1 MKKTVLGL
9 TAAISVAAM
18 TATGCSSS
26 GTNAPDEFRV
36 VRKAPLSVPPEYNLR
51 PPATGESIPVELQRD
66 DQARAILFGE
76 RLGGQASEGERLL
89 VRKAGGEAI
98 DAKVRAQVDYDATG
112 TLRKSEGLSDKILFF
127 KGNDEKALVLDPEN
141 EAARLEQELIDNA
154 TGGDDVIIKRR
165 AGDSKL
171 PGL

>member
-26 GTNAPDEFRV
+26 GSNAPDEFRV

-76 RLGGQASEGERLL
+76 RIGSKASEGERLL

-98 DAKVRAQVDYDATG
+98 DPTVRAQVDYDATG
-112 TLRKSEGLSDKILFF
+112 TLRKGASLSDKILFF
-127 KGNDEKALVLDPEN
+127 KSKDEKALILDPEN
-141 EAARLEQELIDNA
+141 EAARMDQEFIDNA
-154 TGGDDVIIKRR
+154 TGGESVIIERR
-165 AGDSKL
+165 PGDSKL